1 MYSCPYCGDNGCSYC
16 MPVGGGHHEYAVV
29 DPDTLETFPCTEE
42 EYENAAPEYREKSFI
57 PDDRD

>member
-1 MYSCPYCGDNGCSYC
+1 
-16 MPVGGGHHEYAVV
+16 MPVGGGHHEYAIV